1 MNKFPDEVYRDNYI
15 IMRKKLGIKLP
26 NFKYL
31 GLQTLYDFSNWCN
44 ENYYYWC
51 KNILSLNLG
60 TESIRT
66 LWLLFWMDTQY
77 KLRWNDNLTK
87 WIKDE

>member
-1 MNKFPDEVYRDNYI
+1 MKDEIYIDNYI
-15 IMRKKLGIKLP
+15 LLKRKSHIKLP

-31 GLQTLYDFSNWCN
+31 GLQTLYDFRNWCD

-51 KNILSLNLG
+51 DNVLSLNLG
-60 TESIRT
+60 TESIRS

-77 KLRWNDNLTK
+77 NLRWNCNLNIWRK
-87 WIKDE
+87 NK